1 MQSNKVYADIAM
13 RTNGDIYMGV
23 VGPVRTGKSTFIKR
37 FMELMVLPQITNNAF
52 AQRAR
57 DELPQSAA
65 GRTIMTTEPKFVP
78 EKSVSIELEDGVTF
92 RTRLVDCVGYMVN
105 GAMGHTEDEKV
116 RMVKSPWFENEI
128 PFDVAAETGT
138 RKVIK
143 EHSTIGIVLTSDG
156 SISDLPRVAYEEAE
170 ERVINE
176 LKEIEKPFVILLNC
190 VSPESEYAQ
199 NLAKQME
206 EKYSHTVLP
215 VSCVE
220 MDEEDMAN
228 ILKAILFE
236 FPLREIAFEM
246 PRWVTLLEQGH
257 WLQKSLY
264 DAAITLANNTACMKD
279 LIRQSGV
286 ESEYIDKSKLVS
298 AELSTGC
305 VKMQLTLLQHLFYKV
320 LSDVTG
326 LDVKDEASLMPCVMQ
341 MAKTKLQYEKIR
353 CALEEVQATGYGI
366 VMPTLEELTLEEPEI
381 VNQSGRYGVRLR
393 AGAPSI
399 HMMRADLKTEV
410 SPIVGTESQSEDLV
424 KSLLADFE
432 EDPLKIWQSNIF
444 GKSLHELVNEG
455 MQNKLLNI
463 PMDARGRIAET
474 VEKIVNEGCTGL
486 ICIIV

>member
-1 MQSNKVYADIAM
+1 MQYSKVYADIAT
-13 RTNGDIYMGV
+13 RTGGDIYMGV

-37 FMELMVLPQITNNAF
+37 FMELMVLPEITNDAF
-52 AQRAR
+52 AQRAK

-78 EKSVSIELEDGVTF
+78 EKAVNIELEDGVSY
-92 RTRLVDCVGYMVN
+92 RTRLIDCVGYMVN
-105 GAMGHTEDEKV
+105 GAMGHSEDNRP
-116 RMVKSPWFENEI
+116 RMVKSPWFEGEV

-138 RKVIK
+138 RKVIR
-143 EHSTIGIVLTSDG
+143 EHSTIGIVMTSDG
-156 SISDLPRVAYEEAE
+156 SISDLPRAAYEDAE
-170 ERVINE
+170 TRVIAE
-176 LKEIEKPFVILLNC
+176 MVEIEKPFIILLNC
-190 VSPESEYAQ
+190 VSPESENAQ
-199 NLAKQME
+199 NLAKYME

-215 VSCVE
+215 ISCVE
-220 MDEEDMAN
+220 MDEDDIVN

-264 DAAITLANNTACMKD
+264 DAAITLANSTACMKD
-279 LIRQSGV
+279 LMRQSGV
-286 ESEYIDKSKLVS
+286 ESEYVDKCKLVS
-298 AELSTGC
+298 AQLATGC
-305 VKMQLTLLQHLFYKV
+305 VAMQLSLLPHLFYKV

-381 VNQSGRYGVRLR
+381 VNQNGRYGVRLK

-399 HMMRADLKTEV
+399 HYECIKQKSMFQKNWWYKT
-410 SPIVGTESQSEDLV
+410 T
-424 KSLLADFE
+424 
-432 EDPLKIWQSNIF
+432 
-444 GKSLHELVNEG
+444 
-455 MQNKLLNI
+455 
-463 PMDARGRIAET
+463 
-474 VEKIVNEGCTGL
+474 
-486 ICIIV
+486 